1 MRAIKCITTGETFKS
16 ITEAADKYHLN
27 KKCVSHVLCGRNKTA
42 GGYVFSDLDE
52 SDKNNKVSDKKD
64 VVELTVTNAS
74 TVTATGYRTHGNC
87 KPVLCITTGVVYAS
101 SKDAGEKLN
110 INKQYIAR
118 SARCNGT
125 TYGLKFC
132 FLNKSNEHL
141 EEISSAMREKTTVIM
156 PKVTQT
162 VVVKKPEK
170 KKYFNKKLANF
181 FFGIANKLVK
191 A

>member
-16 ITEAADKYHLN
+16 IREAADKYGLN
-27 KKCVSHVLCGRNKTA
+27 EKCIGHVLSGKNKTA
-42 GGYVFSDLDE
+42 GGYTFSYLDE
-52 SDKNNKVSDKKD
+52 TNKNNNNLDNKD
-64 VVELTVTNAS
+64 TVRITVTNAS
-74 TVTATGYRTHGNC
+74 TVTAAGNRTHGNC

-110 INKQYIAR
+110 INRQYIAR

-125 TYGLKFC
+125 TYGMKFC
-132 FLNKSNEHL
+132 FLNKSDEHL
-141 EEISSAMREKTTVIM
+141 DEITSTMREKTTVIM

-162 VVVKKPEK
+162 VIVKKPDK
-170 KKYFNKKLANF
+170 KKSFNKKLANF
-181 FFGIANKLVK
+181 FFRIANKLVK